1 MSDVLEFDL
10 SGAFKAFD
18 KSVEDV
24 LESAIIGVHDAV
36 DDLLD
41 KSRDE
46 APLKKGTLR
55 TTAGSS
61 VEVDGN
67 VVTGEVFYSATET
80 SKSGERVNYAVIL
93 HEMGEFKNPTTPGTR
108 PKWLERPLK
117 RDAKKYNRM
126 IASAIRK
133 GLRK

>member
-1 MSDVLEFDL
+1 MSDVIEFDIGPL
-10 SGAFKAFD
+10 LAAFD
-18 KSVEDV
+18 RSKAEV
-24 LESAIIGVHDAV
+24 LESAVVGVHDAV
-36 DDLLD
+36 DSLLAV
-41 KSRDE
+41 SRDE

-61 VEVDGN
+61 VEVDGDT
-67 VVTGEVFYSATET
+67 VTGEVFYSAVET
-80 SKSGERVNYAVIL
+80 TKTGERVNYAVIL

-117 RDAKKYNRM
+117 RDAKRYNRM

-133 GLRK
+133 GLRN

>member
-1 MSDVLEFDL
+1 MSDVIEFDL

-24 LESAIIGVHDAV
+24 LESAIVGVHDAV

-55 TTAGSS
+55 TTAGSN

>member
-1 MSDVLEFDL
+1 MSDAIEFEFETF
-10 SGAFKAFD
+10 FKALD
-18 KSVEDV
+18 GTKEDV
-24 LESAIIGVHDAV
+24 LQSAIAGVSAATY
-36 DDLLD
+36 DLLAE
-41 KSRDE
+41 SRDE

-80 SKSGERVNYAVIL
+80 TKSGERVNYAVIL

>member
-1 MSDVLEFDL
+1 MSDVIEFDL

-36 DDLLD
+36 DDLLAT
-41 KSRDE
+41 SRDE